1 VHLYL
6 IRHAQSVNNALFAS
20 GAGDQVRSH
29 DPELTE
35 LGYQQAKRLAE
46 FLAGGDPKQ
55 ATDRGDS
62 QDRRGFGLTHL
73 YASLM
78 VRAVATGT
86 IVAERLGLP
95 LNAWIDWH
103 EEGGVYLDGDDGQ
116 RLSEPGLGRSYFARQ
131 YPGLVLPE
139 ALDDAG
145 WWNRP
150 FEELDDRPV
159 RARRVLARLIELHG
173 GTNDRVAVISH
184 GGFYNHF
191 MGALLDALPPYKLS
205 YLMNNTGISR
215 IIFTPEGHYL
225 VYQNR
230 CEHLPAGMVT
240 Y

>member
-6 IRHAQSVNNALFAS
+6 IRHAQSVNNALYAS

-35 LGYQQAKRLAE
+35 LGCQQAERLAE

-55 ATDRGDS
+55 ETDAGDT

-78 VRAVATGT
+78 VRALTTGA
-86 IVAERLGLP
+86 IVAARLGLP
-95 LNAWIDWH
+95 LRAWLDWH
-103 EEGGVYLDGDDGQ
+103 EEGGLYLDGEAGRRLGQ
-116 RLSEPGLGRSYFARQ
+116 PGPGRTYLAGR

-139 ALDDAG
+139 ALDDGG

-159 RARRVLARLIELHG
+159 RARRVLAELIRQHG
-173 GTNDRVAVISH
+173 DSNDRVAVISH

-205 YLMNNTGISR
+205 YFMSNTGISR
-215 IIFTPEGHYL
+215 LILTPQGHY
-225 VYQNR
+225 VAYQNR

-240 Y
+240 F